1 MTVSDEFGCERTFNP
16 ILLESPDPLI
26 INNNEELQTQYNGF
40 SVSCNE
46 DNNGIIDITVTGGTG
61 LYIFEWTDEFGEIIS
76 NNEDLIGINAGIYN
90 VLVTDENGNFQNLTI
105 EITEPELLTISNSN
119 NSLQEQ
125 YVGPNGIGVGVS
137 CFGASD
143 GQIEILVDGG
153 TGINNLTWTFTN
165 TNGDI
170 TENFSP
176 QFISETALENSTLY
190 FIDNLSAGE
199 YKIKVE
205 DNNLCVDEITVI
217 LNENNELLMSYE
229 NSSFYSS
236 GYGVSCQNASDGF
249 INIFVEGGSENYQ
262 FLWTNENNDVLES
275 DENGNI
281 SNLSPGFYSVV
292 VTDENYSDN
301 DNCFAEIL
309 DIEIEDYEP
318 AIVTW
323 SVSQDDLSPE
333 YNISCN
339 GGNDGE
345 ININISG
352 GTENYS
358 FSWVGLNSD
367 NEIIF
372 ESESENISDLFA
384 GTYILTTNSYDDQG
398 NLCLEQENIIELI
411 QPDEVILTYET
422 IDVIP
427 EIGCTGECA
436 GSILVDV
443 QGGIAPYSLT
453 LTQYTESGSTIIQ
466 NIESINSSEM
476 PYAFESLC
484 AGNYSISTFDSNAS
498 LDYNGCNSFVADIII
513 EQPLPVE
520 VSIESVS
527 SFYECD
533 FNVSCN
539 NGTDGFINI
548 NTVGGSGLYNYSWT
562 GVDDENNIIFS
573 SSSEDISN
581 LSAGTYTLIVTDVEN
596 PDCFDTI
603 ETILIEPTD
612 EVTINQFSIDNIATY
627 CLDNGSISFE
637 IDGGCGIPYTVS
649 LFNSDDNGNILN
661 DIDGSLSI
669 YNGIQY
675 VETQN
680 QSNIQS
686 LGEGWYSL
694 IVSDGNEIFD
704 LNSCDSAFDSI
715 TFFIEET
722 DAPEYDL
729 YAEPDLSG
737 IINYQWLGEI
747 VNPAPET
754 NVGISSCESNISILN
769 PEGILGNF
777 GGTDGGIGVGYE
789 LFWFID
795 NNSNEQL
802 DIDDTPLDEFN
813 NEFNAIVDVQTMGQ
827 NYLLQYVDLCE
838 NGPID
843 FITPIEVPLMELE
856 IVAQSSVS
864 LIEQGGFSTE
874 DNISAISCFGENDAF
889 ASLAITGGSEDDFN
903 NSSCLDNQTFFEVTW
918 YLDNGDTEFNDFDTQ
933 IIEGSFNDSDTNN
946 DDIFDNFR
954 LEDLSPGYYFALI
967 QDCLSPG
974 CALVVDFDLR
984 PEPEPIDY
992 DIEVIQTNCESNEE
1006 PSVCVEINGGVPFDT
1021 PQFPYNLFLSMLDPN
1036 NPGDLIIPTLNFDSD
1051 GCVTSPEL
1059 QPGSYEIYVED
1070 SNSCSTETVYFDINL
1085 VNLIDPALIE
1095 INLLTYQGGYNVSC
1109 FGESDG
1115 LVESITIYSLEDLD
1129 GDGFVNTALNA
1140 DVDGDGIINTLDY
1153 EDFVNGVPPAGID
1166 TDDVIGVW
1174 TPSGNTGSFLID
1186 WGQTNPTSLSAGNY
1200 SFTISS
1206 TANNSLETCET
1217 ELEFEIGSPEPLYV
1231 YVPDYET
1238 CPNCPV
1244 NVNPIIS
1251 SSNQSGQ
1258 GPFIDIWTNLETG
1271 EVIQSSLNNNIGPN
1285 DVVEIGIDYD
1295 VSTLNGYPNNIKLLP
1310 GSYSLTIIDG
1320 GGNNCGST
1328 TTEFEIYAPQ
1338 DDVEWAEIQIS
1349 GCNSLTSNCGGIAA
1363 IDIDYSLFDS
1373 QLIQI
1378 AWYDCDGNLLSGS
1391 QSTENIITDLC
1402 IGQYYA
1408 EILYPSSFDDSTFD
1422 PEDIDN
1428 DGIPNSVDPFPNGE
1442 YNTAKL
1448 CFEYNYEIFEVVTN
1462 DIQHDLCFDENN
1474 EGSYIDISIQ
1484 NGIGEFS
1491 YNWVNESGETVS
1503 TNQDIYDI
1511 ESGVYTLYVT
1521 DESGTEG
1528 CELIEQYEIFSAE
1541 PIIISSLGTN
1551 IDENNGY
1558 DVPCPQNSESNECG
1572 GIIYIEIEGGIPFNS
1587 DIESNDFSS
1596 PTFDG
1601 DEYYLFTINNL
1612 DNDVSTSPSQL
1623 NVIEI
1628 VDNTIIAEIA
1638 NVCGG
1643 ENIVDIIANFDCNET
1658 FSVQMS
1664 QPDLF
1669 DIDVDFSDVSC
1680 PNSQDGAIE
1689 ISFSG
1694 GTGNYNYD
1702 WFLNGE
1708 LFSNQSDLYEIN
1720 GGEYQLIISDDNDC
1734 EFETFV
1740 DIYEPQQFDVS
1751 WEIIQPGC
1759 SRDDGFINFIISGG
1773 NDNNYQ
1779 VLYEDQTY
1787 SLGID
1792 ESIQVPSGQ
1801 HEFVI
1806 TDSQGCESEILIID
1820 ITPISEDCLTIPSLF
1835 TPNGDGLNDIWE
1847 IGGIEDFPDAEI
1859 NIYNRWGQLI
1869 FKSSGNYFGNEWD
1882 GTFNNKLLP
1891 FAVYYYTIDPV
1902 NENGKT
1908 YNGGVTIKY

>member
-1 MTVSDEFGCERTFNP
+1 M
-16 ILLESPDPLI
+16 
-26 INNNEELQTQYNGF
+26 
-40 SVSCNE
+40 
-46 DNNGIIDITVTGGTG
+46 
-61 LYIFEWTDEFGEIIS
+61 
-76 NNEDLIGINAGIYN
+76 
-90 VLVTDENGNFQNLTI
+90 
-105 EITEPELLTISNSN
+105 ISNSN

-153 TGINNLTWTFTN
+153 TGINNLTWTFTD

-170 TENFSP
+170 TENFTP
-176 QFISETALENSTLY
+176 QFISETSLENSTSY

-199 YKIKVE
+199 YEIKVE

-281 SNLSPGFYSVV
+281 SNLSPGLYSVV
-292 VTDENYSDN
+292 VTDENFSDN

-309 DIEIEDYEP
+309 DIEIEEYEP

-367 NEIIF
+367 DEIIF

-427 EIGCTGECA
+427 EAGCTGECA
-436 GSILVDV
+436 GSILVDI

-453 LTQYTESGSTIIQ
+453 LTLYTESGSTIIQ
-466 NIESINSSEM
+466 NIESVNSSEM

-484 AGNYSISTFDSNAS
+484 AGNYSISAFDSNAS
-498 LDYNGCNSFVADIII
+498 IEFNGCNSFVADIII

-548 NTVGGSGLYNYSWT
+548 NAVGGSGLFNYSWT
-562 GVDDENNIIFS
+562 GTDDEDNIIFS

-581 LSAGTYTLIVTDVEN
+581 LSAGTYTLLVTDVEN

-603 ETILIEPTD
+603 ETILIEPAD
-612 EVTINQFSIDNIATY
+612 EVTITQFSIDNIATY

-661 DIDGSLSI
+661 DIDGALSI

-680 QSNIQS
+680 QSNIES

-704 LNSCDSAFDSI
+704 LNSCDNAFDSVN
-715 TFFIEET
+715 FFIEET

-747 VNPAPET
+747 VNPATET

-789 LFWFID
+789 LFWYID

-802 DIDDTPLDEFN
+802 DIDDTPLNEFN

-843 FITPIEVPLMELE
+843 FITPIEVTLMELE

-864 LIEQGGFSTE
+864 LIEEGGFSTE

-889 ASLAITGGSEDDFN
+889 ASLAISGGSEDDFN

-918 YLDNGDTEFNDFDTQ
+918 YQDNGDTEFNDFDTQ

-954 LEDLSPGYYFALI
+954 LEDLSPGYYFALV

-974 CALVVDFDLR
+974 CAIVVDFDLR
-984 PEPEPIDY
+984 PEPEPMDY
-992 DIEVIQTNCESNEE
+992 NIEVIQTNCESNEE
-1006 PSVCVEINGGVPFDT
+1006 PSVCVEISGGVPFDT
-1021 PQFPYNLFLSMLDPN
+1021 PEFPYNLFLSMLDPN

-1059 QPGSYEIYVED
+1059 QPGHMKSM
-1070 SNSCSTETVYFDINL
+1070 L
-1085 VNLIDPALIE
+1085 
-1095 INLLTYQGGYNVSC
+1095 
-1109 FGESDG
+1109 
-1115 LVESITIYSLEDLD
+1115 
-1129 GDGFVNTALNA
+1129 
-1140 DVDGDGIINTLDY
+1140 
-1153 EDFVNGVPPAGID
+1153 
-1166 TDDVIGVW
+1166 
-1174 TPSGNTGSFLID
+1174 
-1186 WGQTNPTSLSAGNY
+1186 
-1200 SFTISS
+1200 
-1206 TANNSLETCET
+1206 
-1217 ELEFEIGSPEPLYV
+1217 
-1231 YVPDYET
+1231 
-1238 CPNCPV
+1238 
-1244 NVNPIIS
+1244 
-1251 SSNQSGQ
+1251 
-1258 GPFIDIWTNLETG
+1258 
-1271 EVIQSSLNNNIGPN
+1271 
-1285 DVVEIGIDYD
+1285 
-1295 VSTLNGYPNNIKLLP
+1295 K
-1310 GSYSLTIIDG
+1310 
-1320 GGNNCGST
+1320 
-1328 TTEFEIYAPQ
+1328 
-1338 DDVEWAEIQIS
+1338 
-1349 GCNSLTSNCGGIAA
+1349 
-1363 IDIDYSLFDS
+1363 
-1373 QLIQI
+1373 
-1378 AWYDCDGNLLSGS
+1378 
-1391 QSTENIITDLC
+1391 
-1402 IGQYYA
+1402 
-1408 EILYPSSFDDSTFD
+1408 
-1422 PEDIDN
+1422 
-1428 DGIPNSVDPFPNGE
+1428 
-1442 YNTAKL
+1442 
-1448 CFEYNYEIFEVVTN
+1448 
-1462 DIQHDLCFDENN
+1462 
-1474 EGSYIDISIQ
+1474 
-1484 NGIGEFS
+1484 
-1491 YNWVNESGETVS
+1491 
-1503 TNQDIYDI
+1503 
-1511 ESGVYTLYVT
+1511 
-1521 DESGTEG
+1521 
-1528 CELIEQYEIFSAE
+1528 
-1541 PIIISSLGTN
+1541 
-1551 IDENNGY
+1551 
-1558 DVPCPQNSESNECG
+1558 
-1572 GIIYIEIEGGIPFNS
+1572 
-1587 DIESNDFSS
+1587 
-1596 PTFDG
+1596 
-1601 DEYYLFTINNL
+1601 
-1612 DNDVSTSPSQL
+1612 
-1623 NVIEI
+1623 
-1628 VDNTIIAEIA
+1628 
-1638 NVCGG
+1638 
-1643 ENIVDIIANFDCNET
+1643 
-1658 FSVQMS
+1658 
-1664 QPDLF
+1664 
-1669 DIDVDFSDVSC
+1669 
-1680 PNSQDGAIE
+1680 
-1689 ISFSG
+1689 
-1694 GTGNYNYD
+1694 
-1702 WFLNGE
+1702 
-1708 LFSNQSDLYEIN
+1708 
-1720 GGEYQLIISDDNDC
+1720 
-1734 EFETFV
+1734 
-1740 DIYEPQQFDVS
+1740 
-1751 WEIIQPGC
+1751 
-1759 SRDDGFINFIISGG
+1759 
-1773 NDNNYQ
+1773 
-1779 VLYEDQTY
+1779 
-1787 SLGID
+1787 
-1792 ESIQVPSGQ
+1792 
-1801 HEFVI
+1801 
-1806 TDSQGCESEILIID
+1806 ILIHVQLKLFIL
-1820 ITPISEDCLTIPSLF
+1820 ILTLSI
-1835 TPNGDGLNDIWE
+1835 
-1847 IGGIEDFPDAEI
+1847 
-1859 NIYNRWGQLI
+1859 
-1869 FKSSGNYFGNEWD
+1869 
-1882 GTFNNKLLP
+1882 
-1891 FAVYYYTIDPV
+1891 
-1902 NENGKT
+1902 
-1908 YNGGVTIKY
+1908 